1 MIVRYEDGKW
11 IYNIGVYFGI
21 LKDLNNDLIELIKYD
36 AHYNENIEILFF
48 NIANNISR
56 LFPIRRRRINFNDW
70 ILKLEKHFDFLR
82 DDYKKIFLNY
92 KAEINLINDMRDKF
106 EHVPH
111 IIKWHQYIGN
121 SKSKEMQFI
130 NDEYNLDIIEE
141 NIENIEIEKK
151 NKEYL
156 EWIINTD
163 MLIDIIIALNE
174 VFIKIQEKL
183 KNILMVILKH

>member
-1 MIVRYEDGKW
+1 M
-11 IYNIGVYFGI
+11 
-21 LKDLNNDLIELIKYD
+21 
-36 AHYNENIEILFF
+36 
-48 NIANNISR
+48 
-56 LFPIRRRRINFNDW
+56 
-70 ILKLEKHFDFLR
+70 EKHFDFLR

-141 NIENIEIEKK
+141 NIENIEIKKK

>member
-36 AHYNENIEILFF
+36 AHYNENIEI
-48 NIANNISR
+48 
-56 LFPIRRRRINFNDW
+56 
-70 ILKLEKHFDFLR
+70 K
-82 DDYKKIFLNY
+82 
-92 KAEINLINDMRDKF
+92 
-106 EHVPH
+106 
-111 IIKWHQYIGN
+111 
-121 SKSKEMQFI
+121 
-130 NDEYNLDIIEE
+130 
-141 NIENIEIEKK
+141 KK

-156 EWIINTD
+156 DWIINTD

-183 KNILMVILKH
+183 KKILMVILKH